1 MSADIG
7 IVTAGGRGWNWHLVG
22 GDQRSPHH
30 LSSSLHGAAAGKT
43 KQPGGIFQKKQHQ
56 WSFL

>member
-7 IVTAGGRGWNWHLVG
+7 IVTVGGRGWNWHLVG
-22 GDQRSPHH
+22 GDGSPHH

-43 KQPGGIFQKKQHQ
+43 RQPGGIFQKK
-56 WSFL
+56 